1 MLSRNLFRKYY
12 SLGPANLH
20 IGGQAT
26 NIKGLPIVFDSGSTY
41 TYFSSHAYNALVSLV
56 SFLFWIIDDLVY
68 VILLCLNGLTELL
81 FTDKKQ
87 LKWEATKRC
96 SQW

>member
-1 MLSRNLFRKYY
+1 MLSYLFRKYY

-41 TYFSSHAYNALVSLV
+41 TYFSSQAYNALVSLV
-56 SFLFWIIDDLVY
+56 SLSF
-68 VILLCLNGLTELL
+68 ELL
-81 FTDKKQ
+81 MVWFK
-87 LKWEATKRC
+87 LL
-96 SQW
+96 